1 MDYTGKKGNDEY
13 KKIPPEGKKTYKKTV
28 YDPAGISN
36 EEIID
41 LSEKAVDEGLLNNR
55 VVPLE
60 NQHKTIIQGQVDYE
74 GKALKF
80 EACQDINTGIVENA
94 YPVLEWATD

>member
-1 MDYTGKKGNDEY
+1 MRKWIIQVKKEMMNIRKYHQRE
-13 KKIPPEGKKTYKKTV
+13 KTIQKTV

-41 LSEKAVDEGLLNNR
+41 LSKKAVDEGLLNNR

-74 GKALKF
+74 GKVLKF
-80 EACQDINTGIVENA
+80 EAYQDSYTGVVENA
-94 YPVLEWATD
+94 WPVL

>member
-1 MDYTGKKGNDEY
+1 MDYTGKKGNGEY
-13 KKIPPEGKKTYKKTV
+13 KKIPPEGKNPYKKTV

-41 LSEKAVDEGLLNNR
+41 LSKKAVDEGLLNNR

-74 GKALKF
+74 GKVLKF
-80 EACQDINTGIVENA
+80 EAYQDSYTGVVENA
-94 YPVLEWATD
+94 WPVLEWTQY